1 MMGELRFFLGLQI
14 KQQEDS
20 IFFQEKY
27 IRDLLKKYKR
37 NEAKIMSTPM
47 HPSSRLDKDE
57 QAYCDVDYAGDKIER
72 KSTSGACQ
80 FLVALRYYGLKI
92 NWKITQ

>member
-1 MMGELRFFLGLQI
+1 MNFASFWVYKLNNKKTVF
-14 KQQEDS
+14 
-20 IFFQEKY
+20 FFQEKY

-37 NEAKIMSTPM
+37 NEANIMSTPM

-57 QAYCDVDYAGDKIER
+57 QAYCDADYAGDKIER